1 MNTLSRKPHPLPLS
15 TWLLGIPGLACLG
28 AGLVLA
34 LGDFSGQ
41 HPMLAEPGTAIVLIV
56 SAVALLGSAAFPAVL
71 KRLADHDQAAT
82 PHQ

>member
-1 MNTLSRKPHPLPLS
+1 MNMPAQKNHPLPLS
-15 TWLLGIPGLACLG
+15 TWLLGTPGLVCLI

-34 LGDFSGQ
+34 AGDFSRY

-71 KRLADHDQAAT
+71 KRLADQDQAAT
-82 PHQ
+82 PRQ

>member
-1 MNTLSRKPHPLPLS
+1 MNTPPGKPYALPLS
-15 TWLLGIPGLACLG
+15 TWLLGIPGLVCLI

-34 LGDFSGQ
+34 AGDFSGH

-71 KRLADHDQAAT
+71 KRLADNDRAAT
-82 PHQ
+82 PGQ